1 MKRKIFL
8 SFFILSFSIILV
20 SGGLMSLV
28 ATKIYVQEREKEL
41 FTATE
46 LVGAD
51 LGNVNSYS
59 KLGDHYSA
67 FGRLTLMDF
76 NGKVLYDSSVS
87 DISFSH
93 KDRPEVVS
101 ALSSGSGSSIRYS
114 NTTAAY
120 YLYAAEKNGEYIVR
134 LAVPIDSLNSIFIKI
149 GVYTGIAL
157 IVTLLITIPLTYFLY
172 KMNLKPIKQLIGY
185 IEGIDKGDK
194 VGDLVVSKLSKEYRY
209 LAILFKKKTKAL
221 KRIAY
226 LEEEK
231 NSYLKNTIDAMENG
245 FIAVNKNHKVTLINK
260 EARKI
265 FSVEGQIEPLEDFLV
280 ITQNMEL
287 QNSLNKL
294 DAKSR
299 MKELTLN
306 NLSYKINFYPIK
318 DKEDTVIGTIIFFY
332 DVTETRA
339 LENIRKEFV
348 ANVSHELKTPLTSIR
363 GFIETL
369 KNGAIAD
376 PEVAQRFLDII
387 DVESV
392 RLEDL
397 ISDVLNLSD
406 IEERKEDQVKEP
418 IILEAVVAALLSLLQ
433 PTAAEKNVTLK
444 ATVKEDTLFFGHPYW
459 MKQLLLNLFT
469 NGIEYNEDGGS
480 VIGNIYTEK
489 ASLVIEVVDT
499 GIGIPDE
506 DQDRVFERF
515 YKVDK
520 SRSKNPNSTGLGLSI
535 VKHIVELYS
544 GDIEVTSALGEGT
557 TFKIKLPI
565 NEGGEINE

>member
-20 SGGLMSLV
+20 CVGLMGFV

-51 LGNVNSYS
+51 LVNRYSYS
-59 KLGDHYSA
+59 ELGVRYSA
-67 FGRLTLMDF
+67 LGRLTLMDLK
-76 NGKVLYDSSVS
+76 GRVLYDSSVK
-87 DISFSH
+87 DILFSH
-93 KDRPEVVS
+93 KDKPEVLS
-101 ALSSGSGSSIRYS
+101 ALNSGTGSSIRYS
-114 NTTAAY
+114 DSNVTY
-120 YLYAAEKNGEYIVR
+120 YLYAAEKNGDYIIR
-134 LAVPIDSLNSIFIKI
+134 FATPIDSLSSIFFKI
-149 GVYTGIAL
+149 GIYTGIVL
-157 IVTLLITIPLTYFLY
+157 VVTLLITIPLTYFFY
-172 KMNLKPIKQLIGY
+172 KMNMKPIKRLIGY
-185 IEGIDKGDK
+185 IEGVDKGDK
-194 VGDLVVSKLSKEYRY
+194 VGDLVVSKLPKEYRA
-209 LAILFKKKTKAL
+209 LAILFKDKTKAL
-221 KRIAY
+221 KRSAF

-245 FIAVNKNHKVTLINK
+245 FIAINRNNKVTLINK

-265 FSVEGQIEPLEDFLV
+265 FSIEGEIEPLEDFLV
-280 ITQNMEL
+280 ITHNIEL

-299 MKELTLN
+299 TKELTLN

-318 DKEDTVIGTIIFFY
+318 NQKEKVIGTIIFFY
-332 DVTETRA
+332 DVTEIRA

-348 ANVSHELKTPLTSIR
+348 VNVSHELKTPLTSIR

-369 KNGAIAD
+369 KNGVIAD

-387 DVESV
+387 EVESV
-392 RLEDL
+392 RLENL

-418 IILEAVVAALLSLLQ
+418 IILEVVVAELVSLLKSS
-433 PTAAEKNVTLK
+433 AVEKKVTLK
-444 ATVKEDTLFFGHPYW
+444 VSVKENTIFFGHYYW
-459 MKQLLLNLFT
+459 LKQLLLNLFT
-469 NGIEYNEDGGS
+469 NSIEYNEKGGS
-480 VIGNIYTEK
+480 VIGNIYIEK
-489 ASLVIEVVDT
+489 SNLIIEVKDT
-499 GIGIPDE
+499 GIGISEE
-506 DQDRVFERF
+506 DQERVFERF

-535 VKHIVELYS
+535 VKHIVELYN
-544 GDIEVTSALGEGT
+544 GRIEVSSALGKGT
-557 TFKIKLPI
+557 TIKITLPV
-565 NEGGEINE
+565 N